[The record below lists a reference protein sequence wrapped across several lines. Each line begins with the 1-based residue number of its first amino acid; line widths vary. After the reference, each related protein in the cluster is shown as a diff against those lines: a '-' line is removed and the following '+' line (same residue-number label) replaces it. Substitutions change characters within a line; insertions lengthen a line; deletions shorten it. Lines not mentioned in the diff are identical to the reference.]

1 MNLYTAGQFAYH
13 GTKFLG
19 GSEEDAQTV
28 NFLGNLI
35 GGYTASSATSKFS
48 LNKVKVDVGVP
59 KYNREQI
66 LKNIEESR
74 LARESSNFDQYL
86 AKEKLQRSLNK
97 SPLVSRELPKVKG
110 VHDVEVPNELKDRL
124 LNQFI
129 NAKNSHEL
137 MNILHHQDKEL
148 RGRLLEMIFTSEN

>member
-1 MNLYTAGQFAYH
+1 M
-13 GTKFLG
+13 
-19 GSEEDAQTV
+19 
-28 NFLGNLI
+28 
-35 GGYTASSATSKFS
+35 
-48 LNKVKVDVGVP
+48 KVDVEVP
-59 KYNREQI
+59 KYNKGQI
-66 LKNIEESR
+66 LKNIEESK

-86 AKEKLQRSLNK
+86 AKEKLQLSLNK

-137 MNILHHQDKEL
+137 MNILHHQDEEL
-148 RGRLLEMIFTSEN
+148 RGCLLEMIFTSEN

>member
-19 GSEEDAQTV
+19 GSEEDAQIA

-59 KYNREQI
+59 
-66 LKNIEESR
+66 
-74 LARESSNFDQYL
+74 
-86 AKEKLQRSLNK
+86 
-97 SPLVSRELPKVKG
+97 
-110 VHDVEVPNELKDRL
+110 NELKDRL

-137 MNILHHQDKEL
+137 MNILHHQDEEL
-148 RGRLLEMIFTSEN
+148 RGCLLEMIFTSEN